1 MSSNLNLYVEF
12 SSGTTDALP
21 TLLFSGSLLPSVY
34 ICIASLYLLSI
45 YLFVVGFFFLSDLST
60 VVSFLSI
67 YFANSDLG
75 LMVLILANSV
85 FEGVGFLF
93 LPLRTLIG
101 VLVFL

>member
-1 MSSNLNLYVEF
+1 MRIPPYCFQGLCFYLRIFVLHLYTF
-12 SSGTTDALP
+12 YQYT
-21 TLLFSGSLLPSVY
+21 
-34 ICIASLYLLSI
+34 YLL
-45 YLFVVGFFFLSDLST
+45 LVFLSDLST

-75 LMVLILANSV
+75 LMVLMLANSV

-93 LPLRTLIG
+93 LPSRTLLG